1 MAGPGQD
8 YSTFAELI
16 TEAHKQGLLG
26 VTTQLHEYKMDE
38 NGNPIYAIVYAAARF
53 EKGIYE
59 GIGDATRENTNRGI
73 GPHLI
78 RMASTRAMAR
88 ALRVALG
95 VGKTAIEELGGSE
108 SVEPTRTTNQPR
120 SGAQV
125 ATSHGQN
132 EEEPERTPG
141 GATVKAAG
149 YLKYLAHQQYGSVE
163 DFEENETSGKPIEE
177 LTAKQVKKL
186 IEVLKNG

>member
-16 TEAHKQGLLG
+16 TEAHKRGLKGMTNNLLEHVFEDG
-26 VTTQLHEYKMDE
+26 KPVYAVVEATATFE
-38 NGNPIYAIVYAAARF
+38 NGVYQ
-53 EKGIYE
+53 

-73 GPHLI
+73 SPHLI

-108 SVEPTRTTNQPR
+108 SPEQSSTPQ
-120 SGAQV
+120 G
-125 ATSHGQN
+125 GGGG
-132 EEEPERTPG
+132 EEPERTEG
-141 GATVKAAG
+141 GATVRAAG
-149 YLKYLAHQQYGSVE
+149 FLRDLAHKNYGSVE
-163 DFEENETSGKPIEE
+163 AYEESELNGGSVEKMSAKAVKQEIER
-177 LTAKQVKKL
+177 
-186 IEVLKNG
+186 LK